1 MRRFA
6 VLLVA
11 GVPALLAGQG
21 FGIYEH
27 NTCAMGRAG
36 VAAASPCA
44 DGSAIFFSPA
54 GLAGLSG
61 IHLSGGVTLIQTKG
75 GFTDDLLRQRTD
87 LDNPVIPVPN
97 GFLTYAASPKVTV
110 GVGVYAPYGLETR
123 WPTAGFEGRF
133 FGYDT
138 KVRSMYV
145 QPTVGYQVNDWLK
158 VGLGVAYIHSTV
170 ELHQRVDLSTQSVPG
185 QPFTFAALGIP
196 TGTDFADGALNA
208 SGNGVAVNFGA
219 IIKVNDRLSIGGHF
233 ITRKTID
240 YSGSVAFTQVMTNL
254 ILPPSNPVT
263 GSTTPV
269 DLLVA
274 AEFAGTGALTNGP
287 ATTSITLP
295 DQGSIGFA
303 YKLRDNWTAM
313 ADYQQVV
320 WGWFNSLT
328 IAFANPATPTI
339 SLSPRNKDTH
349 GFRFGTEYQYN
360 AGVTLRAGYLVHSSA
375 LPSDFVT
382 PLLPESVRS
391 ELTAGAGFT
400 LGGNLRGDVAYQYI
414 KQNDRR
420 GQVFPTSTVGNT
432 GLYTFHA
439 HLFGFGLAYTF

>member
-11 GVPALLAGQG
+11 GVPSLLGAQG

-36 VAAASPCA
+36 VAAATPCA

-61 IHLSGGVTLIQTKG
+61 IHLSGGVTLIQAKG
-75 GFTDDLLRQRTD
+75 GFTDDLLRQHTD
-87 LDNPVIPVPN
+87 LDDPVIPVPA
-97 GFLTYAASPKVTV
+97 GFLTYALSPKVTA
-110 GVGVYAPYGLETR
+110 GIGVYAPYGLETR
-123 WPTAGFEGRF
+123 WPTAGFPGRF

-138 KVRSMYV
+138 KVKSIYV
-145 QPTVGYQVNDWLK
+145 QPTVGIQVNDWLK
-158 VGLGVAYIHSTV
+158 VGLGIAYIHSTV
-170 ELHQRVDLSTQSVPG
+170 ELHQRVDLSTVNVPG
-185 QPFTFAALGIP
+185 QPFSFAALGIP
-196 TGTDFADGALNA
+196 TGTDIADGALNA
-208 SGNGVAVNFGA
+208 SGNGMAANFGA
-219 IIKVNDRLSIGGHF
+219 IIKVNERLSIGGHF
-233 ITRKTID
+233 ITRRTIN
-240 YSGSVAFTQVMTNL
+240 YSGNVAFTQIPTNL
-254 ILPPSNPVT
+254 VLPPNNPVT
-263 GSTTPV
+263 GVATPV
-269 DLLVA
+269 DLVVGSGFLA
-274 AEFAGTGALTNGP
+274 GGPFANGA

-303 YKLRDNWTAM
+303 YKLRDNWTVM

-320 WGWFNSLT
+320 WGWFNTLT

-339 SLSPRNKDTH
+339 SLRPHNKDTH
-349 GFRFGTEYQYN
+349 GFRLGTEYQYN
-360 AGVTLRAGYLVHSSA
+360 PGVTLRAGYLVHTSA
-375 LPSDFVT
+375 SPSDFVT
-382 PLLPESVRS
+382 PLLPEAGRN
-391 ELTAGAGFT
+391 ELTAGAGFK
-400 LGGNLRGDVAYQYI
+400 LGGNLHGDVAYQYI

-420 GQVFPTSTVGNT
+420 GRVFTDSAVGNT

>member
-1 MRRFA
+1 MLPYAGRFHHLPIIESGDTRMRRFA

-11 GVPALLAGQG
+11 GVPSLLGAQG

-36 VAAASPCA
+36 VAAATPCA

-61 IHLSGGVTLIQTKG
+61 IHLSGGVTLIQAKG
-75 GFTDDLLRQRTD
+75 GFTDDLLRQHTD
-87 LDNPVIPVPN
+87 LDDPVIPVPA
-97 GFLTYAASPKVTV
+97 GFLTYALSPKVTV
-110 GVGVYAPYGLETR
+110 GIGVYAPYGLETR
-123 WPTAGFEGRF
+123 WPTAGFAGRF

-138 KVRSMYV
+138 KLQAIYV

-170 ELHQRVDLSTQSVPG
+170 ELHQRVDLSTVNVPG
-185 QPFTFAALGIP
+185 QPFSFAALGIP
-196 TGTDFADGALNA
+196 TGTDIADGALNA
-208 SGNGVAVNFGA
+208 SGNGMAANFGA
-219 IIKVNDRLSIGGHF
+219 IIKVNERLSIGGH
-233 ITRKTID
+233 
-240 YSGSVAFTQVMTNL
+240 
-254 ILPPSNPVT
+254 
-263 GSTTPV
+263 
-269 DLLVA
+269 
-274 AEFAGTGALTNGP
+274 
-287 ATTSITLP
+287 SITLP

-303 YKLRDNWTAM
+303 YKLRDNWTVM

-320 WGWFNSLT
+320 WGWFNTLT

-339 SLSPRNKDTH
+339 SLSPHNKDTH
-349 GFRFGTEYQYN
+349 GFRLGTEYQYN
-360 AGVTLRAGYLVHSSA
+360 PGVTLRAGYLVHTSA
-375 LPSDFVT
+375 SPSDFVT
-382 PLLPESVRS
+382 PLLPEAGRN
-391 ELTAGAGFT
+391 ELTAGAGFK
-400 LGGNLRGDVAYQYI
+400 LGGNLHGDVAYQYI

-420 GQVFPTSTVGNT
+420 GRVFTDSAVGNT